1 MPSKWRI
8 TVNLPEDIQK
18 ALEKWAASE
27 NRSVSNLAAT
37 IIIKAMEEHQKQED
51 LQESDS

>member
-8 TVNLPEDIQK
+8 TVYLPEATQK
-18 ALEKWAASE
+18 AIERRAASE
-27 NRSVSNLAAT
+27 NRSISNLAAT

-51 LQESDS
+51 LHESGN